1 MVIQGSFKVIYKMIK
16 GVSSEFQVSFQ
27 NCLRK
32 FQGYLVSSVFQENLN
47 ISIKFCF
54 AIFFSHGSHRSY
66 PSRRRACLGCLHFWG
81 HLHFEVQVCHSS
93 DEPSIICH
101 IFLIIR
107 YDGFVALIPLNDIF
121 NEWCNNSKRQ
131 DREIERRQRSWH
143 SDHSCT
149 LCSCGEKR
157 QMMPRDNY
165 N

>member
-1 MVIQGSFKVIYKMIK
+1 MFSWIFDTDYYLCVKVILIFIFILKL
-16 GVSSEFQVSFQ
+16 SSFLG
-27 NCLRK
+27 CLH
-32 FQGYLVSSVFQENLN
+32 FWV
-47 ISIKFCF
+47 
-54 AIFFSHGSHRSY
+54 
-66 PSRRRACLGCLHFWG
+66 CLHIWGCLHFWG

-131 DREIERRQRSWH
+131 DREIDRRQRSWH

-149 LCSCGEKR
+149 LCSCGKKR
-157 QMMPRDNY
+157 QIMPRDNY
-165 N
+165 NSIC